1 MKRRDFLA
9 ATGLGI
15 GLVIAEGK
23 ITPAKTITLAAK
35 GKAVELDQNVS
46 GYYVTPIGSGPFP
59 AVVVMMEAFGLN
71 DYIRGVCDRLAQ
83 AGYAALA
90 PDFYQGVSF
99 KYTDVKGAIAKLQ
112 SLKDDVVMA
121 QVGKGIEFLNQQKA
135 VIPGGVGVMGFCM
148 GGRFTFLAQ
157 AVHTKS
163 VKAGVAY
170 YGGGIASPDGK
181 ADQLGRP
188 DLLNQVD
195 AIQAPIMFMYGSDD
209 AMIVA
214 DEHQKIA
221 LAMSK
226 AKKSYSINVFSKAG
240 HGFDSD
246 RRDSYYAPAAEEAWE
261 MTLRFFDRHLK
272 QVKPRSMK
280 PV

>member
-1 MKRRDFLA
+1 MKRRNLLA

-15 GLVIAEGK
+15 GLIVANAK
-23 ITPAKTITLAAK
+23 VTPAKTITLAAK
-35 GKAVELDQNVS
+35 GKTVELDKDVS

-71 DYIRGVCDRLAQ
+71 DYIKGVCDRLAQ

-99 KYTDVKGAIAKLQ
+99 KYTDGKGAIAKLKTLQ
-112 SLKDDVVMA
+112 DAVVMA
-121 QVGKGIEFLNQQKA
+121 QTGKGIEFLNQQKA
-135 VIPGGVGVMGFCM
+135 VIPNAVGVMGFCM
-148 GGRFTFLAQ
+148 GGRFTFLAHATYAKQ
-157 AVHTKS
+157 M
-163 VKAGVAY
+163 KAAVAY
-170 YGGGIASPDGK
+170 YGGGIATPDGK
-181 ADQLGRP
+181 ADQFGRP
-188 DLLNQVD
+188 DLLSQVA
-195 AIQAPIMFMYGSDD
+195 AIQAPIMFMYGTEDTY
-209 AMIVA
+209 IVA
-214 DEHQKIA
+214 DEHQRVT

-226 AKKSYSINVFSKAG
+226 AKKSYAMNVFSKAG

-272 QVKPRSMK
+272 QVKTL
-280 PV
+280 

>member
-1 MKRRDFLA
+1 MKRRNLLA

-15 GLVIAEGK
+15 GLIVANSKIA
-23 ITPAKTITLAAK
+23 PAKTITAAAK
-35 GKAVELDQNVS
+35 GKTVQLDKDLS

-59 AVVVMMEAFGLN
+59 AVVVIMEAFGLN
-71 DYIRGVCDRLAQ
+71 DYIKGVCDRLAQ

-90 PDFYQGVSF
+90 PDFYQGASF
-99 KYTDVKGAIAKLQ
+99 KYTDSKGAIAKLKT
-112 SLKDDVVMA
+112 LKDEVVMA
-121 QVGKGIEFLNQQKA
+121 QTGKGIEFLNQQKA
-135 VIPGGVGVMGFCM
+135 VIPDGVGVIGFCM
-148 GGRFTFLAQ
+148 GGRFTFLAN
-157 AVHTKS
+157 AVHAKS

-188 DLLNQVD
+188 DLLNKVD

-209 AMIVA
+209 ALIAA
-214 DEHQKIA
+214 DEHQRVA

-261 MTLRFFDRHLK
+261 MTLRFFDRHLR
-272 QVKPRSMK
+272 QVKTL
-280 PV
+280 

>member
-1 MKRRDFLA
+1 MKRRNLLA

-15 GLVIAEGK
+15 GLIVANSK
-23 ITPAKTITLAAK
+23 IGPAKTITAAAK
-35 GKAVELDQNVS
+35 GKTVQLDQDLS
-46 GYYVTPIGSGPFP
+46 GYYVTPIGMGPFP
-59 AVVVMMEAFGLN
+59 AVVVIMEAFGLN
-71 DYIRGVCDRLAQ
+71 DYIKAVCDRLAQ

-99 KYTDVKGAIAKLQ
+99 KYADAKGAIAKLKA
-112 SLKDDVVMA
+112 LKDDVVMA
-121 QVGKGIEFLNQQKA
+121 QTGKGIEFLNQQKA
-135 VIPGGVGVMGFCM
+135 VISGGVGVMGFCM

-157 AVHTKS
+157 AVHAKS

-188 DLLNQVD
+188 DLLNKVD
-195 AIQAPIMFMYGSDD
+195 AIQAPIMFMYGSED
-209 AMIVA
+209 ALIAA
-214 DEHQKIA
+214 DEHQRVA

-272 QVKPRSMK
+272 QVKTL
-280 PV
+280 